1 MFKIVIADSRMWKNL
16 MAAISTLVEEATFD
30 ITPEG
35 ISLRAMDPSHVA
47 MVDFEYPKEAFQEY
61 SCSEPSKPL
70 CVDIADMVKL
80 MRRVESGETL
90 ELSLDPDTNKLLMKL
105 SGKYT
110 RRFSIPQLQ
119 PSTTEKT
126 PTPKLEFDANI
137 KMDAGCL
144 NDAVTDMAAVSEQ
157 VKFEANTDKLVM
169 TGLSETGDIIVEFEK
184 DNTSIVSFN
193 VKREVKAL
201 YGVSILQ
208 DMVKAGTASSNLAT
222 VEFSTDKPIR
232 IDFELPLQGKLT
244 YHLAPRI
251 E

>member
-1 MFKIVIADSRMWKNL
+1 MFKIVIADSRMWKNR
-16 MAAISTLVEEATFD
+16 MAAISALVEEATFD

-61 SCSEPSKPL
+61 SCSEPSKL

-90 ELSLDPDTNKLLMKL
+90 ELSLDPEANKLSMKL

-119 PSTTEKT
+119 SSATEM

-144 NDAVTDMAAVSEQ
+144 NDAATDMATVSEQ
-157 VKFEANTDKLVM
+157 VKFEANPDKLVM
-169 TGLSETGDIIVEFEK
+169 TGLSETGNVVVEFEK
-184 DNTSIVSFN
+184 DNTSIVNFN
-193 VKREVKAL
+193 VKGEVKAL
-201 YGVSILQ
+201 YGVSFLQ
-208 DMVKAGTASSNLAT
+208 DIVKAGTASSNLAT
-222 VEFSTDKPIR
+222 VEFSTDKPVR

-244 YHLAPRI
+244 YYLAPRI

>member
-1 MFKIVIADSRMWKNL
+1 MFKVVIADSRMWKNF

-30 ITPEG
+30 ITPVG

-61 SCSEPSKPL
+61 SCSEPSKL

-90 ELSLDPDTNKLLMKL
+90 QLSMDPDANKLSIKL

-110 RRFSIPQLQ
+110 RHFSIPQLQ
-119 PSTTEKT
+119 PSTTET
-126 PTPKLEFDANI
+126 PTPKIEFDANI
-137 KMDAGCL
+137 KMDASCL
-144 NDAVTDMAAVSEQ
+144 NDAISDMATVSEQ
-157 VKFEANTDKLVM
+157 VKFEANPEKLMM
-169 TGLSETGDIIVEFEK
+169 TGLSETGDVVVEFEK
-184 DNTSIVSFN
+184 DNTSIVSYN
-193 VKREVKAL
+193 VKGEAKAL
-201 YGVSILQ
+201 YGVSFLQ

-222 VEFSTDKPIR
+222 IEFSTDKPIK

-244 YHLAPRI
+244 YYLAPRI